1 MELELRTTGVFTKNY
16 EALNNPSIRFV
27 VNQGGSR
34 SSKTYSLCQLLIVY
48 SLQHQNKVV
57 SIVRKSLPSLK
68 ATIMRDFFEVM
79 KELNIYDE
87 KKHNKTENIYS
98 FPNGSVVEF
107 FSLDDSQKVR
117 GRKRD
122 VLLMNEA
129 NELEYE
135 EFLQLNMRTTDKVFC
150 DFNPSDTE
158 HFLYDLIEKEDA
170 IKIHSTYKDNP
181 FLGKDII
188 KQIEELIMTDKD
200 YYNIYA
206 LGIPSKSTHTIYNH
220 QQTYLNK
227 DKPESIVD
235 TILGLDFG
243 FQHPTALIR
252 CDFTTNNEV
261 FMSELLYESYL
272 TTADLI
278 PRIKQLLDREGL
290 SYSTTIV
297 CDYARPE
304 IITELNRNGFNCVNA
319 NKSVKEG
326 IDAVKSKILFI
337 HTDSVN
343 MLKEFKN
350 YKWKST
356 KDDKLLDEPVKMWD
370 DAMDAMRYAILY
382 YKNNNVSTGSWSF
395 ESFSF

>member
-16 EALNNPSIRFV
+16 EALNDPSIRFV
-27 VNQGGSR
+27 INQGGSR

-48 SLQHQNKVV
+48 SLQESNKVI

-79 KELNIYDE
+79 KELGIYDE
-87 KKHNKTENIYS
+87 KSHNKTENIYKY
-98 FPNGSVVEF
+98 PNGSVVEF

-122 VLLMNEA
+122 ILLCNEA
-129 NELEYE
+129 NELSYE
-135 EFLQLNMRTTDKVFC
+135 EFVQLNMRTTFKVFC

-158 HFLYDLIEKEDA
+158 HFLYELVEKEDA

-181 FLGKDII
+181 FLEKDII
-188 KQIEELIMTDKD
+188 KQIEELIMTDQD

-220 QQTYLNK
+220 QQTFLNK
-227 DKPESIVD
+227 DKPEKVQE

-243 FQHPTALIR
+243 YQHPTALIR

-261 FMSELLYESYL
+261 YITELLYESYL

-278 PRIKQLLDREGL
+278 PRIKGLLDDEGL

-304 IITELNRNGFNCVNA
+304 IITELNRNGLNCVNA

-326 IDAVKSKILFI
+326 IDAVKSKILFV
-337 HTDSVN
+337 HSDSVN
-343 MLKEFKN
+343 TLKEFRN

-356 KDDKLLDEPVKMWD
+356 KDDKLLDEPIKMWD
-370 DAMDAMRYAILY
+370 DALDAMRYAILY
-382 YKNNNVSTGSWSF
+382 HKKHNSTVGGWDF
-395 ESFSF
+395 TSFSL